1 MKEIALIIGMIALG
15 LLVLIFAPLAIIW
28 SLNTL
33 FSLQIA
39 YNFWSWLAVVI
50 MNLTWTGSLRL
61 RK

>member
-50 MNLTWTGSLRL
+50 MNLTWAGSLRL